1 MAQLTAQVVS
11 YDDDFKRQVARLL
24 RACGVPIG
32 IVEGRSAEGTGPD
45 LVVVDIRADASS
57 GMAAIE
63 RLRANNAGLAVFAI
77 AAAAEPDL
85 ILQAMRAGANEFF
98 PWSVAEGTPAARA
111 MEESFHGAV
120 RRTATRRE
128 AATAGAKPP
137 CVTHAFLGA
146 KGGAGTTTVAVN
158 CAVELARLTKRP
170 TVIVD
175 LKTCLGEV
183 ALFLGVRPR
192 FTVLDAIENLHRLDK
207 DFLKELV
214 AKHKSGLDILAGS
227 EQFDRPN
234 AQDAGAVEEL
244 LRVLTRAYDYVVI
257 DGGNVINSCV
267 AAALYAADT
276 IFLVTNPDVP
286 SISRK
291 ATPVEWKAGIEKAM
305 ADRFGRYEGNRIYNF
320 AVRVDGY
327 VLAPP
332 VLPVVAA
339 VRSALAALQP
349 FTLITLDIMMPDMDG
364 QAALSAIRSLE
375 IAAGLTGAAGAKIFM
390 TTALG
395 DGKNVMAAFREQ
407 CTGYLTKPIDLEKMF
422 IQLKAQGLIPP

>member
-11 YDDDFKRQVARLL
+11 YDDEFKRQVAQLL
-24 RACGVPIG
+24 RACGVPVG
-32 IVEGRSAEGTGPD
+32 IIEGRSAEGTGPD

-63 RLRANNAGLAVFAI
+63 RLRATSATLAIFAI
-77 AAAAEPDL
+77 ATAAEPDL

-98 PWSVAEGTPAARA
+98 PWSAGDGTAAGRA

-120 RRTATRRE
+120 RRSAARRE

-158 CAVELARLTKRP
+158 CGVELARLTKRP
-170 TVIVD
+170 TVVVD
-175 LKTCLGEV
+175 LKNCLGEV

-234 AQDAGAVEEL
+234 AQDAGAIEEL
-244 LRVLTRAYDYVVI
+244 LRVLTRTYDYVVI
-257 DGGNVINSCV
+257 DAGNVINSCV

-286 SISRK
+286 SIRN
-291 ATPVEWKAGIEKAM
+291 AQRLVDRVRQLGAGSERVKVLLNRVSDHHLIAPKQIE
-305 ADRFGRYEGNRIYNF
+305 
-320 AVRVDGY
+320 
-327 VLAPP
+327 
-332 VLPVVAA
+332 
-339 VRSALAALQP
+339 
-349 FTLITLDIMMPDMDG
+349 
-364 QAALSAIRSLE
+364 
-375 IAAGLTGAAGAKIFM
+375 
-390 TTALG
+390 TALG
-395 DGKNVMAAFREQ
+395 YGIHHAFSSDYRTVSTALNSGVPLALSNHSELASQ
-407 CTGYLTKPIDLEKMF
+407 FDNFARHLIGLVEDAKPEPERKRVFLGIF
-422 IQLKAQGLIPP
+422 

>member
-1 MAQLTAQVVS
+1 MAQLTAQVIS
-11 YDDDFKRQVARLL
+11 YDEEFKRQIARLV
-24 RACGVPIG
+24 RACGVPVG
-32 IVEGRSAEGTGPD
+32 MVEGRSAEGIGPD
-45 LVVVDIRADASS
+45 LVVVDIRSDASS

-63 RLRANNAGLAVFAI
+63 RLRASSAGLAIFAV

-98 PWSVAEGTPAARA
+98 PWNAAEGSQAARA
-111 MEESFHGAV
+111 TEESFHGAV
-120 RRTATRRE
+120 RKTAARRE

-158 CAVELARLTKRP
+158 CGVELARLTKRP
-170 TVIVD
+170 TIVVD
-175 LKTCLGEV
+175 LKACLGEV

-207 DFLKELV
+207 NFLTELV

-244 LRVLTRAYDYVVI
+244 LRVLAKTYDYVVI
-257 DGGNVINSCV
+257 DAGNVINSVV

-286 SISRK
+286 SIRN
-291 ATPVEWKAGIEKAM
+291 AQRLVDRVRQLGAGSERVKILLNRVSDQHLIAPKQIE
-305 ADRFGRYEGNRIYNF
+305 
-320 AVRVDGY
+320 
-327 VLAPP
+327 
-332 VLPVVAA
+332 
-339 VRSALAALQP
+339 
-349 FTLITLDIMMPDMDG
+349 
-364 QAALSAIRSLE
+364 
-375 IAAGLTGAAGAKIFM
+375 
-390 TTALG
+390 TALG
-395 DGKNVMAAFREQ
+395 YGIHHTFSSDYRTVSTALNSGVPLALTNNSEIASQFDSFTRHLVGMAVDA
-407 CTGYLTKPIDLEKMF
+407 KPEPERKRVFLGMF
-422 IQLKAQGLIPP
+422 

>member
-1 MAQLTAQVVS
+1 MAQLTAQIVS
-11 YDDDFKRQVARLL
+11 YDDGFKRQMSALL
-24 RACGVPIG
+24 RASGVPVG
-32 IVEGRSAEGTGPD
+32 IVEGRAAEGTGPD

-63 RLRANNAGLAVFAI
+63 RLRATSASLAIFVI
-77 AAAAEPDL
+77 AAAPEPDL

-98 PWSVAEGTPAARA
+98 PWGAVDGSPASKTS
-111 MEESFHGAV
+111 EESFHGAV
-120 RRTATRRE
+120 RRSATRRE

-137 CVTHAFLGA
+137 CVTHVFLGA

-158 CAVELARLTKRP
+158 CGVELARLTKRS
-170 TVIVD
+170 TIVVD

-234 AQDAGAVEEL
+234 AQDAAALEEV
-244 LRVLTRAYDYVVI
+244 LRVLTKTYDYVVI
-257 DGGNVINSCV
+257 DCGNVINASV

-286 SISRK
+286 SIRN
-291 ATPVEWKAGIEKAM
+291 AQRLVERVRQLGAGSERIKVLLNRVSEQHLIAPKQIE
-305 ADRFGRYEGNRIYNF
+305 
-320 AVRVDGY
+320 
-327 VLAPP
+327 
-332 VLPVVAA
+332 
-339 VRSALAALQP
+339 
-349 FTLITLDIMMPDMDG
+349 
-364 QAALSAIRSLE
+364 
-375 IAAGLTGAAGAKIFM
+375 
-390 TTALG
+390 TALG
-395 DGKNVMAAFREQ
+395 YGIHHSFTSDYRTVSTALNSGVPLAMTNHSELAAQFDSFTRHLI
-407 CTGYLTKPIDLEKMF
+407 GIADDVKKPEPEKKRVF
-422 IQLKAQGLIPP
+422 LGIF